1 MMAPGDWEPAV
12 TVAGIAGAAP
22 GRETLMAAVVLVGP
36 GEVLVAM
43 PRFQKS
49 SSASNAIDV
58 FGYFFFLSEQQAA
71 FCGLSVFHRRFF

>member
-1 MMAPGDWEPAV
+1 MA
-12 TVAGIAGAAP
+12 VAGIAGAAP

-58 FGYFFFLSEQQAA
+58 FGYFFFSVNNRRH
-71 FCGLSVFHRRFF
+71 FVGLSVFHRRFFERDYL